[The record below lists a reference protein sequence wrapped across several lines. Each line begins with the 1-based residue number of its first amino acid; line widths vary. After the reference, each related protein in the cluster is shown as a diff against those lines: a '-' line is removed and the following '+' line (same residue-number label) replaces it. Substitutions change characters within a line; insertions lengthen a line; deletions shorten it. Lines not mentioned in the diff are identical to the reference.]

1 MTIPD
6 CITFL
11 INKLF
16 QILSSS
22 IVFPFVGIWLAV
34 YTIYLLKRLIKVN
47 GRVRL

>member
-11 INKLF
+11 IAKLV

-22 IVFPFVGIWLAV
+22 VIFPFVGIWIASYV
-34 YTIYLLKRLIKVN
+34 IYMVLHLM
-47 GRVRL
+47 GRR